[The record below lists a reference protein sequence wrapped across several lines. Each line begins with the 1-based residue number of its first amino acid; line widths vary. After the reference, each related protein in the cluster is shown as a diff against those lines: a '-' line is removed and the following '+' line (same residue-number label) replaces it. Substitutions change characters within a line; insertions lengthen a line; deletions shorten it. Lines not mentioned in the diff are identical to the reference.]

1 MHCLS
6 VRPFLLLPSR
16 MAHDDQAP
24 ATKLDI
30 RLLMAQ
36 IGEYYNRTERRVADL
51 EETLEKKIL
60 AAEERTKR
68 YFDVVAEAMRH
79 DYLGAHKDRI
89 ENHENRI
96 RRLEEHSGLL
106 AR

>member
-1 MHCLS
+1 ME
-6 VRPFLLLPSR
+6 
-16 MAHDDQAP
+16 HDDQAP

-30 RLLMAQ
+30 HLLMAQ
-36 IGEYYNRTERRVADL
+36 IGDYYDRTENRMTDL
-51 EETLEKKIL
+51 ERKIQES
-60 AAEERTKR
+60 EERTKR
-68 YFDVVAEAMRH
+68 HFDVVAETMRH

-106 AR
+106 TR